1 MIYKQKKREIK
12 RGVSF
17 KEQIPLEILA
27 AKRINFQLNNLSK
40 NNIIGSLILVFL
52 ILLISKR
59 TDKRKKFHL
68 KYLKTPRINII
79 LIKILNIESNRSCW
93 HSLYL

>member
-59 TDKRKKFHL
+59 TDKRKKISPEVFKNTKN
-68 KYLKTPRINII
+68 KYY
-79 LIKILNIESNRSCW
+79 LNKNT
-93 HSLYL
+93 